1 MKKNGF
7 IYGSILLTLVN
18 FFIRFIGFS
27 YDILLSKLIGAE
39 GIGLFQMIMPLLM
52 IFLIIT
58 TAGIPTAVSKLI
70 AEYKSRN
77 NHDAVRK
84 TYKVAL
90 LFTLALSIGLSL
102 ILISFSRFIA
112 LNIFRNEDALH
123 CIYFLPPAIVL
134 ISMTSVI
141 RGYYYGLKMM
151 GTASIS
157 EFIEHLTRFIIVIS
171 LLYYIYPLDPIQG
184 AFIAICGI
192 SIGEFFDL
200 IWLLF
205 IQTRL
210 TKKLPYVI
218 PTQIK
223 MSKLL
228 WQILTI
234 SAPLTISG
242 LFNVIL
248 QFVNATLI
256 PHGLMASGYTDS
268 EAISTFG
275 RVMGMAMP
283 LTYLPYFVTSAL
295 VINIIPNLSE
305 QIFLKNYRAVKN
317 TIHLAV
323 KITLLVSIPLTA
335 IYVFFAKPLAVYLY
349 SEPDASQAIHMMGF
363 STVFLAMQHTFSGI
377 LHGLGK
383 QKNTT
388 IHRII
393 GISLQFISIH
403 YLVYNPAYGI
413 YGFFIGFFLCTLS
426 ICILD
431 FYTLRKI
438 TKIKFKYVDLFI
450 KPFLAAIFMIFLI
463 FITQQQFISINSHL
477 SMGFAYSF
485 IVGGLGYIF
494 VLLATKAIPKN
505 LLHMLFQIDR

>member
-1 MKKNGF
+1 MKKNSF
-7 IYGSILLTLVN
+7 VYGSILLTLVN

-27 YDILLSKLIGAE
+27 YDIVLSKLIGAE
-39 GIGLFQMIMPLLM
+39 GIGLFQMIMPVLM

-70 AEYKSRN
+70 AEYNSKN
-77 NHDAVRK
+77 NYDAVRK

-90 LFTLALSIGLSL
+90 LFALALSIGLSL
-102 ILISFSRFIA
+102 ILITFSKFIA
-112 LNIFRNEDALH
+112 LKIFRSQEALR
-123 CIYFLPPAIVL
+123 CIYFLPPAMVL

-157 EFIEHLTRFIIVIS
+157 EIVEHVTRFIIVIG

-184 AFIAICGI
+184 ALIAICGI

-205 IQTRL
+205 MQIRF

-218 PTQIK
+218 PTPIK
-223 MSKLL
+223 MIKLL

-242 LFNVIL
+242 LFNVTL
-248 QFVNATLI
+248 QFVNAILI
-256 PHGLMASGYTDS
+256 PHGLMASGYTSS
-268 EAISTFG
+268 EAIATFG

-305 QIFLKNYRAVKN
+305 QVFLKNYKPVRN
-317 TIHLAV
+317 TIHLAI

-335 IYVFFAKPLAVYLY
+335 LYVFFAKPLAICLY
-349 SEPDASQAIHMMGF
+349 SDPKASEAIYMMGF
-363 STVFLAMQHTFSGI
+363 CTIFLAMQHTFSGI

-393 GISLQFISIH
+393 GMSIQFAAIYH
-403 YLVYNPAYGI
+403 LVGNPTYGI
-413 YGFFIGFFLCTLS
+413 YGYFIGFFLCTLS
-426 ICILD
+426 ICVLD
-431 FYTLRKI
+431 FYTLWKI
-438 TKIKFKYVDLFI
+438 TKIKLKYVDLCI
-450 KPFLAAIFMIFLI
+450 KPFSAAILMILLI
-463 FITQQQFISINSHL
+463 FVTQQQFLSINSRL
-477 SMGFAYSF
+477 SISF
-485 IVGGLGYIF
+485 IYSSILGGLGYIF
-494 VLLATKAIPKN
+494 VLLTTKAIPRN
-505 LLHMLFQIDR
+505 LLHMLFRIDK